1 MEKKIQKHR
10 DKKFNNIGDKE
21 IEKSEL
27 ASFDET
33 LVTDEIIV
41 EDNNNEEVEE
51 VEEVLNDSEED
62 NSPKDIIEEVNE
74 DVILDLDED
83 IEEKPKKKKDKKE
96 DPTLISD
103 TDILNNIAKA
113 NEESFEDDEPKKLSK
128 KEEKLK
134 KKREKDLAK
143 KARRE
148 FLNDETFEESA
159 FDLYERDETEIIP
172 VVPKKKTKGRK
183 KS

>member
-1 MEKKIQKHR
+1 MAQY
-10 DKKFNNIGDKE
+10 
-21 IEKSEL
+21 
-27 ASFDET
+27 
-33 LVTDEIIV
+33 
-41 EDNNNEEVEE
+41 
-51 VEEVLNDSEED
+51 
-62 NSPKDIIEEVNE
+62 
-74 DVILDLDED
+74 
-83 IEEKPKKKKDKKE
+83 KKKKSKKE

-143 KARRE
+143 KAQRE